1 MYVVKNGKCCV
12 MVQDTK
18 RPTKYGFKWT
28 FITETKWLRMTDQ
41 QRARYIV

>member
-1 MYVVKNGKCCV
+1 MYVVKGNRVCI

-18 RPTKYGFKWT
+18 KPTKYGYKWT
-28 FITETKWLRMTDQ
+28 FIPEAKWLRMTDQ

>member
-1 MYVVKNGKCCV
+1 MYVVKGNRVCI

-18 RPTKYGFKWT
+18 KSTKYGYKWT
-28 FITETKWLRMTDQ
+28 FIPEAKWLRMTDQ